1 MMSSLNTEMERH
13 VIDFRAFLQAK
24 NKEES
29 TVKMY
34 IVEIR
39 YFLNSL
45 QTQGKSISQTTQ
57 EDIIGAK
64 NRMFEKGMKPSTIN
78 KSISILSSFFKW
90 AIEQGLVTKNPAEHI
105 RLLEPKKM
113 NQLKLLTDE
122 QQQSL
127 LRYVAME
134 RNPFKKARNE
144 ALIYVMLFAGLRV
157 EEVSE

>member
-1 MMSSLNTEMERH
+1 MMSVLNTEMERH
-13 VIDFRAFLQAK
+13 ILDFKTFLLAK
-24 NKEES
+24 KKEES

-57 EDIIGAK
+57 EDIVGAR
-64 NRMFEKGMKPSTIN
+64 NRMVDKGMKSSTIN

-105 RLLEPKKM
+105 RL
-113 NQLKLLTDE
+113 
-122 QQQSL
+122 
-127 LRYVAME
+127 
-134 RNPFKKARNE
+134 
-144 ALIYVMLFAGLRV
+144 
-157 EEVSE
+157 